1 MSGIEPR
8 PPLALKAGLQVA
20 TALVRALGPARY
32 PMADA
37 LGMAGYATSIARRRN
52 AVRNHRR
59 LDPSISAREARRR
72 ARASFRAF
80 ARAGV
85 DFVWACGL
93 SAEAARRHST
103 WLPSVRW
110 PEELRR
116 PGMEGVFA
124 LTHFGNWDM
133 AANIAFSGGLK
144 LTTVMATTGPR
155 AITDLVV
162 WARRANQMEVYE
174 ASRAAMGLMR
184 AFRRGRFVAMLC
196 DLPEGG
202 PTVTVDYC
210 GGPVPFSSVPAWLA
224 LRAKVPIYPT
234 ACWRDRRGLYLLHPT
249 EPLVVGPEDDEHSL
263 MQRVAAALEPMVRAH
278 PEQWYPFRDFYAGNG

>member
-8 PPLALKAGLQVA
+8 PPVALKAGLQVA
-20 TALVRALGPARY
+20 TALVRGLGPARY
-32 PMADA
+32 AVADA
-37 LGMAGYATSIARRRN
+37 FGMVGYAASRRRRGN

-59 LDPSISAREARRR
+59 LEPGITVHEARRR

-80 ARAGV
+80 ARSGV

-93 SAEAARRHST
+93 DAAAARRHSE
-103 WLPSVRW
+103 WLPTPQRPV
-110 PEELRR
+110 ELCE
-116 PGMEGVFA
+116 PGAQGVLA

-133 AANIAFSGGLK
+133 AAVIAFSGGMK

-174 ASRAAMGLMR
+174 ASHAAMGLIR
-184 AFRRGRFVAMLC
+184 AFRRGRHVAILS

-224 LRAKVPIYPT
+224 LRARVPLYPV
-234 ACWRDRRGLYLLHPT
+234 ACWRDERGRYLLHPM
-249 EPLVVGPEDDEHSL
+249 EALQVGPEDDERSL
-263 MQRVAAALEPMVRAH
+263 MQRVAAAIEPVVRAH
-278 PEQWYPFRDFYAGNG
+278 PEQWYPFREFYAE